1 MQRLILALLLLAA
14 PAMPALAQRAVVLE
28 KEPLHLPDLGLQVF
42 IPEGAVA
49 EPALTEQATRVTIR
63 VPDQEWVINIQAP
76 PPTPAEARASQII
89 DEIYQELR
97 KRFGVTR
104 NAIDPDT
111 EKPYE
116 EVVETRARPIERT
129 PNLVIAGRNAER
141 LYVSVAD
148 APNARRWLLG
158 YTVVETTPTEYL
170 IFELQSPLDEIT
182 RARAAYETVVASVT
196 FDDTQ
201 AKVTERAKRIA
212 RGIEL
217 MALLDRET
225 FERILADNAERWE
238 RLYIPAGT
246 GASSD
251 DTEIGYRRIRAFKG
265 VRGNLDP
272 SKPPSAYDA
281 TEQEPGYL
289 VAMDVRILQQD
300 IPVDTRAVYFL
311 SLDGRSEA
319 WTIVMT
325 RRDPTAGAVTFRETG
340 ARHETSLKILT
351 ESTGQPPRAIRPLF
365 TTEGYLPQVQALL
378 LPQILAT
385 LAIPGEY
392 AFYAYRTVDQ
402 KVRLREDTLAEVGG
416 RPGVLTLQT
425 LFHEDQPPQVT
436 LLRTDGTVIRT
447 DLPGGR
453 VWEPITLERLVSLW
467 RDKGLPMN

>member
-1 MQRLILALLLLAA
+1 MHRLIAALLFFTVSTI
-14 PAMPALAQRAVVLE
+14 PAGAQHAIVLE
-28 KEPLHLPDLGLQVF
+28 KEPLNLPDLGLRIF
-42 IPEGAVA
+42 IPEGALA
-49 EPALTEQATRVTIR
+49 ERGPSGQNTRATIR
-63 VPDQEWVINIQAP
+63 VPGQEWVISIQAP
-76 PPTPAEARASQII
+76 PPTPAEARAPQII

-97 KRFGVTR
+97 RRFGIIRTK
-104 NAIDPDT
+104 IDPDT
-111 EKPYE
+111 GEPYD

-148 APNARRWLLG
+148 APDAQRWLLG
-158 YTVVETTPTEYL
+158 YTVVETAPNEYL
-170 IFELQSPLDEIT
+170 IFELHAPLNELS
-182 RARAAYETVVASVT
+182 RARAAYETVVASAHFADAQTRVT
-196 FDDTQ
+196 D
-201 AKVTERAKRIA
+201 RAKRIA

-217 MALLDRET
+217 MAMLDRET
-225 FERILADNAERWE
+225 FERILTKSPERWE

-289 VAMDVRILQQD
+289 VAMDVRILQEG

-325 RRDPTAGAVTFRETG
+325 RRDPAAGTATFRETG
-340 ARHETSLKILT
+340 ARHETSLKILA
-351 ESTGQPPRAIRPLF
+351 ESTGQPPKAIRPLF
-365 TTEGYLPQVQALL
+365 TTEGYLPQVHALL

-402 KVRLREDTLAEVGG
+402 KVRLREDTLAEAPG
-416 RPGVLTLQT
+416 RPGVLTLT
-425 LFHEDQPPQVT
+425 TVFHEDQPPQVT
-436 LLRTDGTVIRT
+436 LLRNDGTVIRT

-453 VWEPITLERLVSLW
+453 VWEPIALEKLVAIW
-467 RDKGLPMN
+467 RDKGLPLD